1 MQSAY
6 LPKSFFSVIKEL
18 TLSFFVLVVL
28 LTMDRCLENMY
39 FFFLYDTG
47 KRYLDIFMSLYLHA
61 HRYFSVL
68 IPVIFLLWLLLNKFK
83 VNYGILLPIAIIYF
97 SYLATSL
104 LTSGYSSRWINKLQY
119 PAIMYLFVTIMCS
132 SKRNAQRFFRVGV
145 DLYIILLLLNT
156 AFTLYPQLFHLF
168 TDWTPDY
175 FISADNLTGFP
186 LFLGALFA
194 LLDKKF
200 NSNPVRCY
208 IYIFL
213 FFLNQILIHSTGSV
227 IAAFIFAGY
236 LFIPKIN
243 LFFQTKKL
251 SFFVILSIILC
262 IFLIVCAYLYF
273 HSDLAYRI
281 LDPLTLIKESL
292 YIRFIIWNGIIAL
305 IIKSPIFGYGL
316 GDKAEFFIRPRV
328 FLSYNAHNA
337 YLQTLYE
344 GGIITMATV
353 LFALFIASE
362 KLKKNNNRHLIG
374 IFHIIIFSDLIMM
387 LSAIP
392 AWYTWYPILLIAQI
406 AVCTAEIQE
415 I

>member
-1 MQSAY
+1 MIS
-6 LPKSFFSVIKEL
+6 LIKS
-18 TLSFFVLVVL
+18 
-28 LTMDRCLENMY
+28 D
-39 FFFLYDTG
+39 G
-47 KRYLDIFMSLYLHA
+47 KRQHQCRN
-61 HRYFSVL
+61 RYRNYNTRKYKSAG
-68 IPVIFLLWLLLNKFK
+68 NR
-83 VNYGILLPIAIIYF
+83 VNIRIGLQ
-97 SYLATSL
+97 LAPDND
-104 LTSGYSSRWINKLQY
+104 R
-119 PAIMYLFVTIMCS
+119 
-132 SKRNAQRFFRVGV
+132 RNMP
-145 DLYIILLLLNT
+145 LYI
-156 AFTLYPQLFHLF
+156 AFQRKKQIHSRIH
-168 TDWTPDY
+168 D
-175 FISADNLTGFP
+175 IKSDN
-186 LFLGALFA
+186 
-194 LLDKKF
+194 
-200 NSNPVRCY
+200 
-208 IYIFL
+208 
-213 FFLNQILIHSTGSV
+213 FLNQILIHSTGSV

-281 LDPLTLIKESL
+281 LDPLTLVKESL

-344 GGIITMATV
+344 GGIITIATV

>member
-1 MQSAY
+1 MHSAY
-6 LPKSFFSVIKEL
+6 LPKSFFSVIKESAF
-18 TLSFFVLVVL
+18 SFFVLVVL

-61 HRYFSVL
+61 HRFFSVV
-68 IPVIFLLWLLLNKFK
+68 IPLIFLIWLVLNHFN

-97 SYLATSL
+97 SYLAASL

-119 PAIMYLFVTIMCS
+119 PAVMYLFVTMMCS

-156 AFTLYPQLFHLF
+156 VFTLFPQLFHLF

-194 LLDKKF
+194 LLDKKINR
-200 NSNPVRCY
+200 NSVRCY
-208 IYIFL
+208 IYLFL

-227 IAAFIFAGY
+227 IAAVIFAGY
-236 LFIPKIN
+236 LFIPKIK
-243 LFFQTKKL
+243 LFFQTKNL
-251 SFFVILSIILC
+251 SFFVILSFVLC
-262 IFLIVCAYLYF
+262 AFLVLSAYLYF
-273 HSDLAYRI
+273 HSDFAYKI

-292 YIRFIIWNGIIAL
+292 YIRFILWNGIIAL
-305 IIKSPIFGYGL
+305 IIKSPIWGYGL
-316 GDKAEFFIRPRV
+316 GDKAEFFVRPRV

-344 GGIITMATV
+344 GGSITMAAV
-353 LFALFIASE
+353 LIALFITSV
-362 KLKKNNNRHLIG
+362 KLKKNNDRHLIG
-374 IFHIIIFSDLIMM
+374 IFLIIIFSDLIMM

-406 AVCTAEIQE
+406 SVCTVDIQE

>member
-132 SKRNAQRFFRVGV
+132 SKRSAQRFFRVGV

-281 LDPLTLIKESL
+281 LDPLTLVKESL